1 MLSSLIHRSGRRDS
15 RLRHT
20 VEMVLESVSQRLQ
33 AQSLF
38 YGHGTDN
45 AWDEA
50 VAIVLA
56 VSHLSDRKE
65 SLREQV
71 SDSQMKDIDLIVEKR
86 VTERLPLPYVLGSCQ
101 FMGSTFLVD
110 RGVIIPR
117 SPIGYLLRDWEWI
130 ARAEHIASD
139 LKVAKILDLC
149 CGSGCLGILAAKKF
163 EAAQVKMVDI
173 DPRAVALSKKNIE
186 KHGLSSRVKV
196 LNRDIRDAP
205 SFLSVADWDL
215 ILCNPPYVSARDM
228 EQLPAEYLHEPELAL
243 AGGLDGL
250 DLFDSIF
257 EISSHL
263 MSPSGILIGEVGG
276 SQAAFC
282 EKYKTVDLSWPDLYD
297 GGEGVFLLER
307 NALDSHT

>member
-1 MLSSLIHRSGRRDS
+1 MLSSLIPRFGRRDS

-20 VEMVLESVSQRLQ
+20 VETVLESVRQRLQ
-33 AQSLF
+33 AQPLF

-56 VSHLSDRKE
+56 VSHLPDCKE

-71 SDSQMKDIDLIVEKR
+71 SDSQMKEIDLIVEKR
-86 VTERLPLPYVLGSCQ
+86 DTERLPLPYVLGSCQ
-101 FMGSTFLVD
+101 FMGSTFFVD
-110 RGVIIPR
+110 RRVIIPR

-130 ARAEHIASD
+130 AQAEHIASD

-163 EAAQVKMVDI
+163 ETAQVKMLDI
-173 DPRAVALSKKNIE
+173 DSGAVALSHKNIE
-186 KHGLSSRVKV
+186 KHGLSGRVQVVNK
-196 LNRDIRDAP
+196 DIRDVL
-205 SFLSVADWDL
+205 SFCGDSEWDL
-215 ILCNPPYVSARDM
+215 ILCNPPYVSALDM

-243 AGGLDGL
+243 AGGPDGL

-257 EISSHL
+257 EISRRL
-263 MSPSGILIGEVGG
+263 MSPNGILIGEVGA
-276 SQAAFC
+276 SEASFR
-282 EKYKTVDLSWPDLYD
+282 EKYKAIDLSWPDLYD

>member
-1 MLSSLIHRSGRRDS
+1 MLSSLILRFGRRDS

-20 VEMVLESVSQRLQ
+20 VETVLESVRQRLQ
-33 AQSLF
+33 AQPLF

-56 VSHLSDRKE
+56 VSHLPDRKE

-130 ARAEHIASD
+130 TQAEHIASD
-139 LKVAKILDLC
+139 LKLPKFLIFVA
-149 CGSGCLGILAAKKF
+149 
-163 EAAQVKMVDI
+163 EVD
-173 DPRAVALSKKNIE
+173 A
-186 KHGLSSRVKV
+186 
-196 LNRDIRDAP
+196 
-205 SFLSVADWDL
+205 
-215 ILCNPPYVSARDM
+215 
-228 EQLPAEYLHEPELAL
+228 
-243 AGGLDGL
+243 
-250 DLFDSIF
+250 
-257 EISSHL
+257 
-263 MSPSGILIGEVGG
+263 
-276 SQAAFC
+276 
-282 EKYKTVDLSWPDLYD
+282 
-297 GGEGVFLLER
+297 
-307 NALDSHT
+307 

>member
-1 MLSSLIHRSGRRDS
+1 
-15 RLRHT
+15 
-20 VEMVLESVSQRLQ
+20 
-33 AQSLF
+33 
-38 YGHGTDN
+38 
-45 AWDEA
+45 
-50 VAIVLA
+50 
-56 VSHLSDRKE
+56 
-65 SLREQV
+65 
-71 SDSQMKDIDLIVEKR
+71 
-86 VTERLPLPYVLGSCQ
+86 
-101 FMGSTFLVD
+101 
-110 RGVIIPR
+110 
-117 SPIGYLLRDWEWI
+117 
-130 ARAEHIASD
+130 
-139 LKVAKILDLC
+139 
-149 CGSGCLGILAAKKF
+149 
-163 EAAQVKMVDI
+163 MVDI
-173 DPRAVALSKKNIE
+173 EPRAVSLAKKNIE

-263 MSPSGILIGEVGG
+263 MSPSGVLIGEVGG